1 LTITSIIAII
11 YNRNVVYINI
21 NEVRDMT
28 WNRFF
33 TGLWN
38 IIWAIFRFFGRMLRD
53 MVLQIWRPV
62 RRFLIK
68 WSPLYLGV
76 IAAMGL
82 HKLNPKG
89 TEDLLQSILTIGI
102 VFIGIKI
109 IILGFK
115 K

>member
-1 LTITSIIAII
+1 
-11 YNRNVVYINI
+11 
-21 NEVRDMT
+21 MT